1 MSSSIEQDLKCIDR
15 MNSIKKIHDKA
26 QRTWRKLHNA
36 IDEKHHYLA
45 RHKGVTIEDVAVL
58 DEIIFRATNGLL
70 WTKKMTFRA
79 INLC

>member
-1 MSSSIEQDLKCIDR
+1 MSSSIGQDLKCIDR

-58 DEIIFRATNGLL
+58 DEIIFEPPMGYFGP
-70 WTKKMTFRA
+70 KK
-79 INLC
+79 

>member
-1 MSSSIEQDLKCIDR
+1 LIVLNSVDMSSSIGQDLKCIDR

-58 DEIIFRATNGLL
+58 DEIIFEPPMGYFGP
-70 WTKKMTFRA
+70 KK
-79 INLC
+79 